1 MKRVSWSSA
10 GTMRRLLRAIFAYPR
25 QLVLAYGAMLTVT
38 ALNLVVPW
46 IVRDVIDRGLLAG
59 ETRVLL
65 ISALLILLVA
75 LLRAVAGYAMMFYGQ
90 WLSFRVAYD
99 LRQRLYEH
107 LQRLSFDFFDRA
119 QTGDLMSRLTGDVEQ
134 TQRFTGTGLLQLIN
148 VAVLLFGI
156 IVVLLRAN
164 FTLALV
170 ALLPLPILVAIT
182 VRLGTRLR
190 RMSHAVQ
197 EQLGRISSVMQESL
211 TGIRV
216 VKAFAREPY
225 ELQKFRQQNE
235 RFYRQRVHLVNTW
248 ANNFSFMSF
257 LIAFSIGLVLL
268 FGGGQVLAG
277 SMTVGTLF
285 AFVSYLSQLNAPVRQ
300 LGFLV
305 ARAADATASAERIF
319 DILDTAPTIEDTPD
333 AIEIPAMRGSVTF
346 EHVSFAY
353 HDGKP
358 ILHDVSFHVPPGQV
372 VGIVG
377 PTGSGKSTVVSLI
390 PRFYDVSAGR
400 VLIDGYDVRQLKL
413 ASLRRHI
420 GMVLQDAFLFSTT
433 VRENIAFGRPDA
445 TEDEVVAAAK
455 AAAAHEFIM
464 ELPNGYET
472 VLGERGVTLSGGQR
486 QRIAIAR
493 ALLQDPRILILD
505 DSLSAVDTETEYT
518 IRRALNRLMK
528 GRTTFIIAQR
538 LLAVQH
544 ADCILVFDEGRLV
557 EQGRHDELL
566 AQQGLYA
573 HMYDLQLRAQ
583 EEYAALAQR
592 QAKRRNPRD
601 SFGRN

>member
-1 MKRVSWSSA
+1 MARISV
-10 GTMRRLLRAIFAYPR
+10 GTLRRLLQAIFAYPR
-25 QLVLAYGAMLTVT
+25 QLALAYGAMLTVT
-38 ALNLVVPW
+38 ALNLLVPW

-65 ISALLILLVA
+65 MSALLILGI
-75 LLRAVAGYAMMFYGQ
+75 AVVRSAAGYAMMFYGQ

-99 LRQRLYEH
+99 LRRRLYEH

-148 VAVLLFGI
+148 VAILLIG
-156 IVVLLRAN
+156 IVVVLVRAN
-164 FTLALV
+164 ATLALV
-170 ALLPLPILVAIT
+170 ALAPLPVLVGLT
-182 VRLGTRLR
+182 VRLGARLR
-190 RMSHAVQ
+190 GMSHAVQ
-197 EQLGRISSVMQESL
+197 ERLGRISSVMQESL

-225 ELQKFRQQNE
+225 ELQKFREQNE
-235 RFYRQRVHLVNTW
+235 QFYRQRVALVNTW

-257 LIAFSIGLVLL
+257 LIALSIGLVLL
-268 FGGGQVLAG
+268 FGGRQVLAG
-277 SMTVGTLF
+277 TMTVGTLF
-285 AFVSYLSQLNAPVRQ
+285 AFISYLSQLNAPVRQ

-319 DILDTAPTIEDTPD
+319 EVLDTAPTIEDAPD
-333 AIEIPAMRGSVTF
+333 ARELSTMRGEVVF

-353 HDGKP
+353 HDGMP
-358 ILHDVSFHVPPGQV
+358 VLHDVSFRVPPGCV
-372 VGIVG
+372 VGVVG

-400 VLIDGYDVRQLKL
+400 VLVDGYDVRQLKL

-420 GMVLQDAFLFSTT
+420 GMVLQDSFLFSTT

-445 TEDEVVAAAK
+445 SEEEIIAAAK
-455 AAAAHEFIM
+455 AAAAHDFIM
-464 ELPNGYET
+464 ELPHGYET

-505 DSLSAVDTETEYT
+505 DSLSAVDTETEHA
-518 IRRALNRLMK
+518 IRQALNRLME

-544 ADCILVFDEGRLV
+544 ADFILVFDEGRLV
-557 EQGRHDELL
+557 EQGTHAELL
-566 AQQGLYA
+566 AKQGLYA

-583 EEYAALAQR
+583 EEYAALSR
-592 QAKRRNPRD
+592 GDTPKHDPRD

>member
-1 MKRVSWSSA
+1 
-10 GTMRRLLRAIFAYPR
+10 MRRLLRAIFAYPR

>member
-10 GTMRRLLRAIFAYPR
+10 GTLRRLLRAILAYPR
-25 QLVLAYGAMLTVT
+25 QLALAYGAMLTVT

-75 LLRAVAGYAMMFYGQ
+75 LLRSAAGYAMMFYGQ

-99 LRQRLYEH
+99 LRRRLYEH

-148 VAVLLFGI
+148 VAVLLTGI
-156 IVVLLRAN
+156 VVVLLRAN
-164 FTLALV
+164 FTLALI

-197 EQLGRISSVMQESL
+197 ERLGRISSVMQESL

-225 ELQKFRQQNE
+225 ELQKFREQNE
-235 RFYRQRVHLVNTW
+235 QFYRQRVRLVNTW

-268 FGGGQVLAG
+268 FGGRQVLAG
-277 SMTVGTLF
+277 TMTVGTLF
-285 AFVSYLSQLNAPVRQ
+285 AFISYLSQLNAPVRQ

-319 DILDTAPTIEDTPD
+319 EILDTAPTIEDAPD
-333 AIEIPAMRGSVTF
+333 ALELPTVRGEVAF

-353 HDGKP
+353 HDGVP
-358 ILHDVSFHVPPGQV
+358 VLHDVSFHVPPGRV
-372 VGIVG
+372 IGIVG

-400 VLIDGYDVRQLKL
+400 VLIDGYDVRRLKL

-420 GMVLQDAFLFSTT
+420 GMVLQDSFLFSTT

-445 TEDEVVAAAK
+445 TEEEIIAAAK
-455 AAAAHEFIM
+455 AAAAHDFIM

-505 DSLSAVDTETEYT
+505 DSLSAVDTETEHT
-518 IRRALNRLMK
+518 IRQALNRLMQ

-557 EQGRHDELL
+557 EQGTHDELL

-573 HMYDLQLRAQ
+573 RMYDLQLRAQ
-583 EEYAALAQR
+583 EEYAALS
-592 QAKRRNPRD
+592 RRHNPRD